1 MLSPASGARLLMQVV
16 DYEIGLPAASL
27 PCNVALTAVVHT

>member
-1 MLSPASGARLLMQVV
+1 VV